1 MIPITDSGTNMI
13 LNTGVQMD
21 ILDNIGI
28 LLIATGFMLIRIPIM
43 LIVGTVKRFIQKKK
57 YIFYFLKLK
66 KKKKKNLSIY

>member
-43 LIVGTVKRFIQKKK
+43 LIVGTITDTLGIVLRNST
-57 YIFYFLKLK
+57 LL
-66 KKKKKNLSIY
+66 